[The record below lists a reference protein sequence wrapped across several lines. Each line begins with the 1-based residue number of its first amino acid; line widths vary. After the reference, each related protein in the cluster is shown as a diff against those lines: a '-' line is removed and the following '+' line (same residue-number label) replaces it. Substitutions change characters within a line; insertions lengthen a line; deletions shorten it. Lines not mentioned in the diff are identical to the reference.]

1 MHEEAAQIEEVVI
14 TGYQNIDRRK
24 NTSAVTTV
32 KMKDLYIQG
41 ASSIDQMLQGRIP
54 DMMFSL
60 NSGEVGV
67 VPKLRIRGTST
78 LIGNREPLWVLDG
91 IVMQDPVDISP
102 EELNDPDYINRI
114 GNAIA
119 GINPQDIE
127 RIDVLK
133 DAAATALYGTRA
145 ANGVIVVTTKKGHV
159 GKPVISYNTTVTMR
173 QRPRYSDRS
182 VNVMNSKER
191 IQFSRDL
198 TALHY
203 EYPKNMTIIGY
214 EYWLQKLYSKEI
226 SQAEFDMQ
234 IAKLETTNTDWFD
247 LLTEDSFS
255 HNHTLSLSGGSE
267 TARYYARSEERRV
280 GKECRSRW
288 SPYH

>member
-1 MHEEAAQIEEVVI
+1 MAFNQSNDSIRVIMLEEAAQIEEVVI

-102 EELNDPDYINRI
+102 EELNAPD
-114 GNAIA
+114 
-119 GINPQDIE
+119 
-127 RIDVLK
+127 
-133 DAAATALYGTRA
+133 
-145 ANGVIVVTTKKGHV
+145 
-159 GKPVISYNTTVTMR
+159 
-173 QRPRYSDRS
+173 
-182 VNVMNSKER
+182 
-191 IQFSRDL
+191 
-198 TALHY
+198 
-203 EYPKNMTIIGY
+203 
-214 EYWLQKLYSKEI
+214 
-226 SQAEFDMQ
+226 
-234 IAKLETTNTDWFD
+234 
-247 LLTEDSFS
+247 
-255 HNHTLSLSGGSE
+255 
-267 TARYYARSEERRV
+267 
-280 GKECRSRW
+280 
-288 SPYH
+288 

>member
-1 MHEEAAQIEEVVI
+1 
-14 TGYQNIDRRK
+14 
-24 NTSAVTTV
+24 
-32 KMKDLYIQG
+32 
-41 ASSIDQMLQGRIP
+41 
-54 DMMFSL
+54 
-60 NSGEVGV
+60 
-67 VPKLRIRGTST
+67 
-78 LIGNREPLWVLDG
+78 
-91 IVMQDPVDISP
+91 
-102 EELNDPDYINRI
+102 
-114 GNAIA
+114 
-119 GINPQDIE
+119 
-127 RIDVLK
+127 
-133 DAAATALYGTRA
+133 
-145 ANGVIVVTTKKGHV
+145 
-159 GKPVISYNTTVTMR
+159 MR

-267 TARYYARSEERRV
+267 TARYYASLGYTRDNDVIKGDHNERYTANLNLNTNLASWLTASFGLTGNVSGRAYYQEELAPMQYAYRT
-280 GKECRSRW
+280 SRAI
-288 SPYH
+288 PAFDDNGEYFYYKKKADDVLLNTFFNYNILIQFFLIYFTKFLIN